1 MELAEGI
8 RKIGFRRWYE
18 RQLIESHL
26 HLVVCIV
33 SMLAALAALEGFR
46 MGAPGWEILLRLAV
60 IPAGGAVSIRSLVRY
75 RVTLEI
81 AMRAAEEGLAPKA
94 FVDAKV
100 AEFEAARN
108 RAEKRLDAA
117 LGRGRDQHADLRL
130 SARARAGSPT
140 RLVGH
145 AQRLRDLG
153 PAALPGPP
161 AAPPLDASIAA

>member
-81 AMRAAEEGLAPKA
+81 AMRAAERSTCVKCAAYGLLEVMPAGLLVP
-94 FVDAKV
+94 
-100 AEFEAARN
+100 
-108 RAEKRLDAA
+108 
-117 LGRGRDQHADLRL
+117 
-130 SARARAGSPT
+130 RARPGKET
-140 RLVGH
+140 
-145 AQRLRDLG
+145 G
-153 PAALPGPP
+153 PRPP
-161 AAPPLDASIAA
+161 ALAVRCRKCGNEWVIE